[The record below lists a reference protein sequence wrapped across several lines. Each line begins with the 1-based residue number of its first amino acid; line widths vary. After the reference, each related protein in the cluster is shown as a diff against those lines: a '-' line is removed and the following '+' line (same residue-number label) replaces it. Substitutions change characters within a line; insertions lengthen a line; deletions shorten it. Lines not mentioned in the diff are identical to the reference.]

1 MYVPKTR
8 ASVPTVPLLPV
19 LLVLRTTPTFARPA
33 QVNTTKMVTLAVDV
47 ILVPFIQD
55 KQQLVHRP
63 PIVYVLKMYVHVPMV
78 PLLPVQLVL
87 HMVATFVRLVL
98 VDFTKMARLVQH
110 ADPAVLEQDKR
121 LLVHHRPIVFV
132 LKTSVVVPTV

>member
-19 LLVLRTTPTFARPA
+19 LLVLPMVATFVLPVELDFTKMARLVLAADPALREQDKQQLVHRPPIVYVPKMYVPVPTVSKLWVPLVLHTTPTLVRPA
-33 QVNTTKMVTLAVDV
+33 PVNTTKMVTLAVDV

-63 PIVYVLKMYVHVPMV
+63 PIVYVLKMYVP
-78 PLLPVQLVL
+78 
-87 HMVATFVRLVL
+87 
-98 VDFTKMARLVQH
+98 
-110 ADPAVLEQDKR
+110 
-121 LLVHHRPIVFV
+121 
-132 LKTSVVVPTV
+132 VPTV